1 MGYREPTIGE
11 MKRRVAVRL
20 RTDTP
25 AADMGLDSSFSVLK
39 GIWAR
44 IEPVGTA
51 TYTDGVQ
58 TDVKITHR
66 ISIRLLNGITDAHEI
81 VHVRKGAGG
90 GYEVVPDTPLYR
102 VKRSADMN
110 DSRRFTLLDV
120 EEMSPAQSGTGI
132 YV

>member
-11 MKRRVAVRL
+11 LNRRVAVRR

-25 AADMGLDSSFSVLK
+25 AVDMGLDSSFSVLR
-39 GIWAR
+39 GVWAR

-66 ISIRLLNGITDAHEI
+66 ISIRLLKGITDAHEI
-81 VHVRKGAGG
+81 VHVRAIAGG
-90 GYEVVPDTPLYR
+90 VYEVVPDTPLYR

-110 DSRRFTLLDV
+110 DSRRFTLLEV
-120 EEMSPAQSGTGI
+120 EELSPSQSGAGI

>member
-11 MKRRVAVRL
+11 LNRRVAVR
-20 RTDTP
+20 RRSDEP
-25 AADMGLDSSFSVLK
+25 ATDMGLDSSFSILRGV
-39 GIWAR
+39 WAR

-51 TYTDGVQ
+51 AYTDGVQ

-66 ISIRLLNGITDAHEI
+66 ISVRLLKDITDAHE
-81 VHVRKGAGG
+81 VVYVRRVAG

-110 DSRRFTLLDV
+110 DSRRFTLLEV
-120 EEMSPAQSGTGI
+120 EELSPSQSGVGI

>member
-11 MKRRVAVRL
+11 LNRRVAVRR
-20 RTDTP
+20 RTDAP
-25 AADMGLDSSFSVLK
+25 AVDMGLDSSFSVLR
-39 GIWAR
+39 GVWAR

-66 ISIRLLNGITDAHEI
+66 ISLRLLKGITDAHEI
-81 VHVRKGAGG
+81 VHVRAITGG
-90 GYEVVPDTPLYR
+90 VYEVVPDTPLYR

-110 DSRRFTLLDV
+110 DSRLFTLLEV
-120 EEMSPAQSGTGI
+120 EELSPSQSGAGI